1 MTDNYCLI
9 DLLIKSPLYLS
20 FMDCVVSFFN
30 LVWWVINIINS
41 YLINSYF
48 INLSLIV
55 KIF

>member
-20 FMDCVVSFFN
+20 FMGCVVSFFN